1 MLGFHSLPLD
11 LETVVGAENPFPC
24 WLDAKMDALPSRQPC
39 QVTQTFPLESVA
51 AAGST
56 SDPGEL
62 EMRTV
67 APGFPF
73 STTRAQMSKF
83 DSAFADQNTHGRPF
97 PSIATVGR

>member
-1 MLGFHSLPLD
+1 MLGFHSLL
-11 LETVVGAENPFPC
+11 LELATVTGVENVLPR
-24 WLDAKMDALPSRQPC
+24 WMEAKIDALPSRQPC

-56 SDPGEL
+56 SDPGAL
-62 EMRTV
+62 EIRTV

-83 DSAFADQNTHGRPF
+83 DWAFADQNTHGRPF